1 MAGVGKRKPPAAAP
15 GGKRAAK
22 TPVEPKP
29 ESESEEASSEDDDQD
44 VAEDEEEDEDEEEGS
59 SGDDGELDD
68 ELDDVDASDDE
79 PVSEN
84 GDGSSG
90 DDGELDDE
98 LIGSDGSDDEPTSEN
113 DDDDDDDG
121 EASSSLDELD
131 NDAFD
136 GDDREVGGDD
146 GDDDGDS
153 ESDGADDDE
162 FDEDDF
168 SDGDGDDDGED
179 GEDDEDTVPS
189 RKRTRGAAASTAA
202 ARAEGGG
209 AAAFGFARAFA
220 NLVGDEDG
228 AATNR
233 GGSELLPKTKK
244 QKKVE
249 IEQKLDRRARSL
261 LKRERLELRERG
273 HHVPKKGTVDP
284 IADQTERRM
293 LQTATKGVVRL
304 FNAVSKAQKT
314 VADAGTRKGLGKVSK
329 ELTKGSFLQELK
341 KSNLERSA
349 RDEAAA
355 ARDKEKNKH
364 DGAEKTESAGWDV
377 LSDGY
382 LMGRNKLKDWD
393 KGTRKAEEEVEYE
406 DDDFD

>member
-44 VAEDEEEDEDEEEGS
+44 VAEDEEEGS

-162 FDEDDF
+162 FDEDNF

-189 RKRTRGAAASTAA
+189 RKRTRDAAASTAA

-341 KSNLERSA
+341 KSNLERST

>member
-44 VAEDEEEDEDEEEGS
+44 VAEDEEEGS

-113 DDDDDDDG
+113 DDDG

-228 AATNR
+228 AATKR

>member
-44 VAEDEEEDEDEEEGS
+44 VAEDEEEGS

-189 RKRTRGAAASTAA
+189 RKRTRDAAASTAA

-284 IADQTERRM
+284 VADQTERRM

>member
-44 VAEDEEEDEDEEEGS
+44 VAEDEEEGS

-189 RKRTRGAAASTAA
+189 RKRTRDAAASTAA

-228 AATNR
+228 AATKR

>member
-44 VAEDEEEDEDEEEGS
+44 VAEDEEEGS

-90 DDGELDDE
+90 DDGELDVE

-189 RKRTRGAAASTAA
+189 RKRTRDAAASTAA

-228 AATNR
+228 AATKR

-284 IADQTERRM
+284 VADQTERRM

>member
-44 VAEDEEEDEDEEEGS
+44 VAEDEEEGS

-90 DDGELDDE
+90 DDGELDVE

-189 RKRTRGAAASTAA
+189 RKRTRDAAASTAA

-284 IADQTERRM
+284 VADQTERRM

>member
-1 MAGVGKRKPPAAAP
+1 M
-15 GGKRAAK
+15 
-22 TPVEPKP
+22 
-29 ESESEEASSEDDDQD
+29 
-44 VAEDEEEDEDEEEGS
+44 
-59 SGDDGELDD
+59 DD

-90 DDGELDDE
+90 DDGELDVE

-189 RKRTRGAAASTAA
+189 RKRTRDAAASTAA

>member
-44 VAEDEEEDEDEEEGS
+44 VAEDEEEGS

-189 RKRTRGAAASTAA
+189 RKRTRDAAASTAA

-228 AATNR
+228 AATKR

-284 IADQTERRM
+284 VADQTERRM

>member
-44 VAEDEEEDEDEEEGS
+44 VAEDEEEGS

-189 RKRTRGAAASTAA
+189 RKRTRDAAASTAA

-220 NLVGDEDG
+220 NLFGDEDG

-284 IADQTERRM
+284 VADQTERRM